1 MADPKQPVQPTGS
14 GKKTLIGIVG
24 AIAASWLMTSVPEEE
39 SGRKVEVTVKADQSL
54 DVRHISG
61 KQYLQAYKDIAGI
74 PTICDGITRGVKMGQ
89 KLTEAQCGSLLET
102 ELVIHADAVM
112 DCTPGLRRPGMDY
125 QRFAAVSLAY
135 NIGTGAYCQSSARRL
150 FNAGKTAEACDA
162 FLLWNKATVNGR
174 KVPVTGLSN
183 RRKREREACL
193 TGVIAGKSPVNLRA
207 RMGAIK

>member
-1 MADPKQPVQPTGS
+1 MADPKQPVQPSGS

-24 AIAASWLMTSVPEEE
+24 AIAATWLMTTVPEEE
-39 SGRKVEVTVKADQSL
+39 SGRKVEVTVKADQTL

-89 KLTEAQCGSLLET
+89 KLTEAQCAFQLEK
-102 ELVIHADAVM
+102 ELVIHADGVM
-112 DCTPGLRRPGMDY
+112 ECTPGLRRPGMDY

-135 NIGTGAYCQSSARRL
+135 NIGVKGYCTSTARRM
-150 FNAGKTAEACDA
+150 FDAGKTAAACDA
-162 FLLWNKATVNGR
+162 FMMWNKSTVNGR
-174 KVPVTGLSN
+174 KVPVRGLTN
-183 RRKREREACL
+183 RRAREREACL